1 MADPRP
7 SRAGRRARWRL
18 VFRGALAVDVV
29 LRPDAPLALGTDV
42 PGRVEFRA
50 GGSAANAA
58 RWAARLGARATF
70 VGAVGRD
77 AWARSLA
84 ASLRDDRVT
93 ARLARAPG
101 PSARIGV
108 VLGPGGERSFV
119 ADRGAADR
127 LAAEWLRPAW
137 FGADLLHM
145 PAYSLLSDALVP
157 AALRAVALAR
167 ANAALVS
174 LDPAS

>member
-7 SRAGRRARWRL
+7 GRAGRRTRRRL
-18 VFRGALAVDVV
+18 VCLGALAVDVV

-70 VGAVGRD
+70 IGAVGRD

-84 ASLRDDRVT
+84 ASLRADRVT

-101 PSARIGV
+101 PGARIGV
-108 VLGPGGERSFV
+108 VGAPGGGRRFV
-119 ADRGAADR
+119 VARGAAG
-127 LAAEWLRPAW
+127 P
-137 FGADLLHM
+137 
-145 PAYSLLSDALVP
+145 P
-157 AALRAVALAR
+157 AAAG
-167 ANAALVS
+167 
-174 LDPAS
+174 